1 MTQPAPTTRFRACLR
16 QVFLIAPL
24 IAPALAAWPAV
35 AHGGEQAAEVETAT
49 PVQAAIR
56 SNAAEGPI
64 FKLPAGVRIAQQDI
78 AMNPRHVTL
87 TYVFQSAQR
96 HTVPFRF
103 KLPEM
108 PVDASPDVVGLP
120 AGGSMAEGLAAD
132 RKPVN
137 YMNLS
142 VRVNGVPL
150 ALSGQGRVIQDGKD
164 VTRTLLDAGVP
175 LLYDPEGEAPW
186 LHLPAQTQAMLK
198 ARGLLSVDA
207 ANWNYQARYT
217 WDQVFE
223 PGETRVE
230 IHYNPNAFYW
240 SDINLDNFPPIA
252 AGGWANRTYCIDE
265 AWRRAFLRLVG
276 YELYAVM
283 HVLALKGASPPPA
296 AAQYSLKVDKYA
308 PPNLVAFCP
317 ADSNKTSPHTFEW
330 QARDV
335 TPGRSID
342 ALFFMGPDG
351 WPDN

>member
-1 MTQPAPTTRFRACLR
+1 MSPRRLAAGCGIALLSACL
-16 QVFLIAPL
+16 QAV
-24 IAPALAAWPAV
+24 PA
-35 AHGGEQAAEVETAT
+35 GAETVD
-49 PVQAAIR
+49 PVHAAIR
-56 SNAAEGPI
+56 SLAAEGPI
-64 FKLPAGVRIAQQDI
+64 FKLPAGVRITRQDI
-78 AMNPRHVTL
+78 EINPRHVTL
-87 TYVFQSAQR
+87 TYVFQTARR

-103 KLPEM
+103 NFPEM

-120 AGGSMAEGLAAD
+120 AGGGMTEGLAAD

-142 VRVNGVPL
+142 VRVNGTPL
-150 ALSGQGRVIQDGKD
+150 ALSGLGQARQDGAD

-175 LLYDPEGEAPW
+175 LLYDLEGEAPW
-186 LHLPAQTQAMLK
+186 SHLPAHTQALLK
-198 ARGLLSVDA
+198 ARGLLIEGA
-207 ANWNYQARYT
+207 AYWNYQARYT

-240 SDINLDNFPPIA
+240 SDINLDEFPPIA
-252 AGGWANRTYCIDE
+252 DGGWANRTYCLDE
-265 AWRRAFLRLVG
+265 AWRRAFFRLARSGAG

-283 HVLALKGASPPPA
+283 HVLAPEDASPPPA
-296 AAQYSLKVDKYA
+296 AAQYRLKVDKYV

-317 ADSNKTSPHTFEW
+317 ADSKKISPSTFEW

-335 TPGRSID
+335 TPGRTLD

>member
-1 MTQPAPTTRFRACLR
+1 MSPRRLAIGCGIALLSACF
-16 QVFLIAPL
+16 Q
-24 IAPALAAWPAV
+24 AV
-35 AHGGEQAAEVETAT
+35 SAGAETAG

-64 FKLPAGVRIAQQDI
+64 FELPAGVRITRQDI
-78 AMNPRHVTL
+78 EMNPRHVTL
-87 TYVFQSAQR
+87 RYVFQTAQR

-120 AGGSMAEGLAAD
+120 AGGGLAEGLAAD
-132 RKPVN
+132 RNPVN

-142 VRVNGVPL
+142 VQVNGAPL
-150 ALSGQGRVIQDGKD
+150 ALSGQGRAIQDGKD
-164 VTRTLLDAGVP
+164 VTRILLDAGVP
-175 LLYDPEGEAPW
+175 LLYDLEGEAPW
-186 LHLPAQTQAMLK
+186 PHLPAQTRALLK

-217 WDQVFE
+217 WNQVFE

-240 SDINLDNFPPIA
+240 SDIDLDDFPPIA
-252 AGGWANRTYCIDE
+252 AGGWANRTYCLDE
-265 AWRRAFLRLVG
+265 AWRRAFFRLARSG
-276 YELYAVM
+276 AGHELYAVM
-283 HVLALKGASPPPA
+283 HVLAPKDAPPPPA
-296 AAQYSLKVDKYA
+296 AARYSLKVDKYA

-317 ADSNKTSPHTFEW
+317 AESRKTSPSTFEW

-335 TPGRSID
+335 TPGRTID

-351 WPDN
+351 WPID